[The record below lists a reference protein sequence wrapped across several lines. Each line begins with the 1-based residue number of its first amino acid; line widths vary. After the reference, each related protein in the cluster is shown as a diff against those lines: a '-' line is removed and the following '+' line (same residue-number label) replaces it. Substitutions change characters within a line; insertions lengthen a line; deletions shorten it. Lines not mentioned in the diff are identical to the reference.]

1 MTAAAVIPIPIAAL
15 IELLMVL
22 TTGAASG
29 SALVAGN
36 TISASTV
43 TARYTR
49 YATTKIANII
59 KSLIAIPHGD
69 YDYINDR

>member
-1 MTAAAVIPIPIAAL
+1 MTAAAVILIAIAAL
-15 IELLMVL
+15 TESDMVL

-29 SALVAGN
+29 SDASTGN

-43 TARYTR
+43 TARYTK

-59 KSLIAIPHGD
+59 KIFIVTP
-69 YDYINDR
+69 

>member
-1 MTAAAVIPIPIAAL
+1 MAAL
-15 IELLMVL
+15 TESDMVL

-29 SALVAGN
+29 SELVAGN
-36 TISASTV
+36 SITASTV

-49 YATTKIANII
+49 YATNKIANII
-59 KSLIAIPHGD
+59 KSFIAIPHGD